1 MRLEVFSLFSF
12 NPENIPRLWLLF
24 GQKDETKEQKCC
36 DDVLE
41 PAQWGLWA
49 RLSGSRRR
57 GCLSVVLAAFRDS

>member
-36 DDVLE
+36 DDVLLAVMLKSQE
-41 PAQWGLWA
+41 PCGQG
-49 RLSGSRRR
+49 
-57 GCLSVVLAAFRDS
+57 